1 MKIKSKKSKLSEEQK
16 KLEQMI
22 SENPKLKTLI
32 KKLDLVL
39 IKTAQ

>member
-1 MKIKSKKSKLSEEQK
+1 MKIKSKKSKLSEEQN

-39 IKTAQ
+39 IKTEQ